1 VRTRSTPFS
10 VTVALACAAIALA
23 SCSSSSKSGSNAST
37 TTAPA
42 TGSTQSRPSGPVAD
56 MSKQL
61 TGGGG
66 VFLGEGSPPDLR
78 ADGYVQREY
87 EAKGTATSYKIVGSL
102 TNNGRWKF
110 VPSTTAAYRTRV
122 LVRAPSD
129 PSKFSGNVL
138 VEWLNVS
145 GGVDANPE
153 WVSTAEEI
161 VRSGDV
167 WVGVSA
173 QRIGVEGGPVLVKV
187 NVPGSNDAGKGLKK
201 IDPARYGDLV
211 HPGDNYALDIFTQV
225 ARAVRAGAGLDGLK
239 PKHLIAGGESQSAF
253 ALVTY
258 YNGVQPLTH
267 AFDGFL
273 VHSRGAG
280 ALPLTGGGANAGIQ
294 DAIGR
299 GAALFRTDQDTPI
312 MDVQTET
319 DVGSILNSY
328 IARQPD
334 SKTFRLWE
342 VAGTSHAD
350 AHLVGPKNVQYIHC
364 GVPVND
370 GPMHIVV
377 KAAYHDLKTWVD
389 GGAAPPHAP
398 RLDATPPTTPLG
410 QATIRRNADGIALG
424 GIRTP
429 PVDVPVAA
437 LSGQPGPVSS
447 PICLLLGSSKPFT
460 DARLKQLYSSR
471 QEYEQKFAADADQAI
486 AKGFVLPADRAAL
499 LQFAEPDRIPS

>member
-1 VRTRSTPFS
+1 MIT
-10 VTVALACAAIALA
+10 LAA
-23 SCSSSSKSGSNAST
+23 CSSSSKGSSPAST
-37 TTAPA
+37 TTAPPTA
-42 TGSTQSRPSGPVAD
+42 STQPRPSGPVAD
-56 MSKQL
+56 MSKEL
-61 TGGGG
+61 TGGKG
-66 VFLGEGSPPDLR
+66 VFLGEGSPPDLK

-87 EAKGTATSYKIVGSL
+87 EAEGTATSYKVVGSL
-102 TNNGRWKF
+102 TNNGRWTL
-110 VPSTTAAYRTRV
+110 VPRDSAAYRTRV

-129 PSKFSGNVL
+129 PSKFSGNVI

-153 WVSTAEEI
+153 WVSTAGDI

-187 NVPGSNDAGKGLKK
+187 SGVPGAEAAGDGLKK

-211 HPGDNYALDIFTQV
+211 QPGDDYALDIFTQV
-225 ARAVRAGAGLDGLK
+225 ARAVRAGAGLNGLK
-239 PKHLIAGGESQSAF
+239 PQHVIAGGESQSAF

-280 ALPLTGGGANAGIQ
+280 ALPLTSTGPYAGIQ

-299 GAALFRTDQDTPI
+299 AAALFRTDQAAPI

-319 DVGSILNSY
+319 DVSSILNSY

-342 VAGTSHAD
+342 VAGTAHAD
-350 AHLVGPKNVQYIHC
+350 EHLVGPKNVKYIKC

-370 GPMHIVV
+370 GAMYIVV
-377 KAAYHDLKTWVD
+377 DAAYHDLKTWVD
-389 GGAAPPHAP
+389 GGAAPPIAP
-398 RLDATPPTTPLG
+398 RLDATPPATPDG
-410 QATIRRNADGIALG
+410 QATVKRDADGIALG

-437 LSGQPGPVSS
+437 VSGAPGPVSS
-447 PICLLLGSSKPFT
+447 AICLLLGSSKPFS

-471 QEYEQKFAADADQAI
+471 QEYEQKFAADADRAI
-486 AKGFVLPADRAAL
+486 KAGFVLAADRAAL
-499 LQFAEPDRIPS
+499 LKFARPDRIPS